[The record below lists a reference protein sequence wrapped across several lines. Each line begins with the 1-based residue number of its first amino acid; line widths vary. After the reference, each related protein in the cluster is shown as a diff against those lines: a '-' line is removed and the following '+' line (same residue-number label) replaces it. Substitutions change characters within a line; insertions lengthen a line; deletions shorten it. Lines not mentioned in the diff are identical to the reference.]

1 MAANLKPYL
10 FTKGAD
16 GEADREFAA
25 ARKYG
30 HLRLGQTSL
39 FWRAGLRWHRIPL
52 SGVKRIFRRVVPV
65 VGKLCCGS
73 QTFLIEMLVLVL
85 PDGTN
90 LELYIGDDLEKDA
103 KALYQALQE
112 AHPELEYGVVKYN
125 RK

>member
-1 MAANLKPYL
+1 MA
-10 FTKGAD
+10 TSGW
-16 GEADREFAA
+16 DRHPCS
-25 ARKYG
+25 G
-30 HLRLGQTSL
+30 VPGC
-39 FWRAGLRWHRIPL
+39 AGTGSL

-73 QTFLIEMLVLVL
+73 QTFLIEMLVLVP

-112 AHPELEYGVVKYN
+112 AHPELEYGVVK
-125 RK
+125 